1 MESKL
6 CDLNVPFSADAGA
19 NVLEKLTFGQEAD
32 GSIASGMSAC
42 VQEIFEYFLNAR
54 QRGGSSAANVSHLQ
68 IAFIITDA
76 IFDDESRKK
85 VPHWIRRA
93 SSKTTYCND
102 NDRQSGATISLWCC
116 FAQAN

>member
-1 MESKL
+1 MYR
-6 CDLNVPFSADAGA
+6 FSADAGA
-19 NVLEKLTFGQEAD
+19 SVLEKLTFGQEAD
-32 GSIASGMSAC
+32 GSIASTGMSAC
-42 VQEIFEYFLNAR
+42 VREIFEYFLNAR

-93 SSKTTYCND
+93 SEQTN
-102 NDRQSGATISLWCC
+102 
-116 FAQAN
+116 